1 MNASFRSA
9 QRALDRWVTTVQP
22 LDGTGPVLEMVAT
35 RADAPRLVASQ
46 VVEGGPALARMPVP
60 GVPEVGFAA
69 FLDGTQQS
77 RVLAYVG
84 GVPVVFGTVAAVI
97 RMRRNRRLST
107 YGSGALIKRSIYGP
121 AALLPGIEEIV
132 DTGPV
137 DPEDVHPYGLL
148 ERAVH
153 VVQKDR
159 ERLERTLA
167 EQWYASESAT
177 LWIDGGLT
185 TISASAVGVVKS
197 HRTLHVDRAG
207 LQVVCALAVGERTSV
222 VRATSK
228 HRVPVQS
235 WYLRLRDPAG
245 HGPLWGLVRVE
256 VADGEGDI
264 TERANTV
271 SRWILAEVAPLAL
284 PDPRWDTLV
293 YGVHDCEEY
302 LRAVS

>member
-1 MNASFRSA
+1 M
-9 QRALDRWVTTVQP
+9 L
-22 LDGTGPVLEMVAT
+22 
-35 RADAPRLVASQ
+35 
-46 VVEGGPALARMPVP
+46 VP

-84 GVPVVFGTVAAVI
+84 GVPLVFGTVAAVI
-97 RMRRNRRLST
+97 RARRDRRLTT
-107 YGSGALIKRSIYGP
+107 YGGGALIERSIYGP
-121 AALLPGIEEIV
+121 AALLSGMHEIV

-159 ERLERTLA
+159 ERLERRLA
-167 EQWYASESAT
+167 DQWCASESAP

-185 TISASAVGVVKS
+185 TTSASAVGVVKS

-207 LQVVCALAVGERTSV
+207 LQIVCALVAGERTNV
-222 VRATSK
+222 VRVTSK
-228 HRVPVQS
+228 HRNPVLS

-245 HGPLWGLVRVE
+245 HGPFWGLVRIE
-256 VADGEGDI
+256 VADDGGAM
-264 TERANTV
+264 TERAHTV
-271 SRWILAEVAPLAL
+271 SRWVLAEVAPLAL